1 MKTLLMVLVL
11 AISPLAFADTVD
23 SKKEA
28 ITKPKDEPTKPV
40 ATPSP
45 EDVSRAAQA
54 AISLGGQGGSK
65 EAEELLKSQ
74 QKQ

>member
-1 MKTLLMVLVL
+1 MKTILLVLAL

-23 SKKEA
+23 SKKEEIA
-28 ITKPKDEPTKPV
+28 KPKAEATKTV
-40 ATPSP
+40 AQPSP

-54 AISLGGQGGSK
+54 AMALGGQGGSK
-65 EAEELLKSQ
+65 EALELLKSQ